1 MGIQD
6 WSENIILVVLPRE
19 PEMGSEINTVTEILR
34 DRDNCD
40 VVVDFSNVNIVT
52 SSSLSKLLILNKLLI
67 DYGHRLIFCNV
78 DMSTKR
84 IFQVTG
90 LDQMSEFADD
100 RHKALTSLEKES
112 KQEVPEESQE
122 TALEASHE
130 VPLERLWERK
140 SKTNRAMETQK
151 KYS

>member
-6 WSENIILVVLPRE
+6 WSENIILVELPRE
-19 PEMGSEINTVTEILR
+19 SEMGSEINTVTEILR

-40 VVVDFSNVNIVT
+40 VVVDFSNVDIVT
-52 SSSLSKLLILNKLLI
+52 SSSLSKLLNLNKLLI
-67 DYGHRLIFCNV
+67 DCGHRLILCNV
-78 DMSTKR
+78 DKSTKR

-90 LDQMSEFADD
+90 LDQMSKFAED
-100 RHKALTSLEKES
+100 RHMAVTSLEKES
-112 KQEVPEESQE
+112 KQEVPAESQE

-140 SKTNRAMETQK
+140 AKTNGTVETQK

>member
-19 PEMGSEINTVTEILR
+19 PEMGGEINTVTEILC

-40 VVVDFSNVNIVT
+40 VVVDFSNVDIVT
-52 SSSLSKLLILNKLLI
+52 SSSLSKLLNLSELLT
-67 DYGHRLIFCNV
+67 DCGHRLVFCNV
-78 DMSTKR
+78 AMSTKR
-84 IFQVTG
+84 IFLVTG

-100 RHKALTSLEKES
+100 RDIALASLQEETQ
-112 KQEVPEESQE
+112 QEVPEESQE

-130 VPLERLWERK
+130 VPLERLWERNA
-140 SKTNRAMETQK
+140 KTN
-151 KYS
+151 